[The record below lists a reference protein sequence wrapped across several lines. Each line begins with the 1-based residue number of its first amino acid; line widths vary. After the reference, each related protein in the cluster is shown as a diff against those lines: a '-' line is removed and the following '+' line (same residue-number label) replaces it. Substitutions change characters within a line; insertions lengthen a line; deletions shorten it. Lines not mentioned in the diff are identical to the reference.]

1 VGVGAA
7 TNASGNGGSQAAT
20 IVSGDA
26 SSQAVTNTLGDGGLH
41 GTTPSLDGYE
51 LGQCIGRGGMG
62 VVHKALQ
69 LATGRQVAI
78 KFLLD
83 VGSHGESV
91 RSRFEREVAV
101 VARLEHEGIVRI
113 IDSGVRRG
121 SYFYVMDFVE
131 GRALDDVLQPG
142 KADIRATLLAMIAVC
157 EAVDYAH
164 QRGVLHRDLKPG
176 NVIVDAKGKPKL
188 LDFGIAKEIDVAA
201 DSATRARMTS
211 QGQIMGTLAYMSP
224 EQAAGKADEASVRTD
239 VYSLGAILFE
249 LLTGRLP
256 VLVDGPLRETLSAI
270 IERDPPAPSTVRREV
285 TKDLDA
291 VVLKALEK
299 SPQRRYATAGDFA
312 ADLSRC
318 LTKEPVTA
326 RRLSTL
332 GRFGRWCVRNKT
344 LAGTIGAAIAVL
356 AVTSSML
363 VLRIVHERDR
373 ANANAADALGK
384 LNEARGNLGQLQK
397 IFDAVNPDT
406 KGEVSVM
413 QMLDTASAN
422 LDKSPPESAASEVA
436 TRELFGSVYRKLA
449 RFDKA
454 EANLRR
460 ALVLREAEDPP
471 QPAAIA
477 ECLHNLAATLYW
489 QGKYRNAFEHYQR
502 SLAMRR
508 ELFPGAHRD
517 VATSLTHLATCHLA
531 MGDHAEAH
539 ELFTQALDMR
549 KLMYGSTHEEV
560 AASLNNLA
568 KSYAEA
574 EDYEKAESLYR
585 QSLDMIVSLRGEQ
598 FFGTSAVLQNL
609 ARCLLDKGDTQR
621 AADMFDRALA
631 VRRERFPSG
640 HPTVVASL
648 AGRSKAVLALG
659 EVEDALKLAREAT
672 GMCETLGLVNVPE
685 AGDAYAAL
693 GSAMLVAGSPKDALP
708 MLERA
713 RAALLAAN
721 PPPELDRAL
730 VDIDI
735 ATAMIATGNLTRD
748 AAKLG
753 IAEALVHIAKLRS
766 PQSRVMQQAQQR
778 IRAAGLDIGD
788 LPKVQ
793 LPDEGS

>member
-1 VGVGAA
+1 M
-7 TNASGNGGSQAAT
+7 
-20 IVSGDA
+20 
-26 SSQAVTNTLGDGGLH
+26 SSDVTLAGPAVTLAGG
-41 GTTPSLDGYE
+41 GFATGEAGATGSSPSLDGYE

-78 KFLLD
+78 KFLLE
-83 VGSHGESV
+83 VGAHSESV

-121 SYFYVMDFVE
+121 SYFYVMDFIE

-142 KADIRATLLAMIAVC
+142 KADVRATLLAMIAVC

-201 DSATRARMTS
+201 DSATRARTTTE
-211 QGQIMGTLAYMSP
+211 GQIVGTLAYMSP
-224 EQAAGKADEASVRTD
+224 EQASGKPEEVSVRTD
-239 VYSLGAILFE
+239 VYSLGAMLFE

-256 VLVDGPLRETLSAI
+256 VLVDGPLRDTLAAI
-270 IERDPPAPSTVRREV
+270 IERDPPAPSTLRKGIA
-285 TKDLDA
+285 KDLDA

-299 SPQRRYATAGDFA
+299 KPQLRYATAGDFA
-312 ADLSRC
+312 SDLSRC

-326 RRLSTL
+326 RRLSPI

-344 LAGTIGAAIAVL
+344 LAGTIGAAIIVL
-356 AVTSSML
+356 GITSGTLVT
-363 VLRIVHERDR
+363 RIVQERDR
-373 ANANAADALGK
+373 ANANAAEALGK
-384 LNEARGNLGQLQK
+384 LKEATGNLGQLQK

-413 QMLDTASAN
+413 QMLDIASAN

-460 ALVLREAEDPP
+460 ALALREAENPP
-471 QPAAIA
+471 QPAALA

-489 QGKYRNAFEHYQR
+489 QGKYRNAFAYYRR

-508 ELFPGAHRD
+508 ELYPAAHRD

-531 MGDHAEAH
+531 MGDHSEAH
-539 ELFTQALDMR
+539 ELFTQALEMR
-549 KLMYGSTHEEV
+549 KALYGATHEEV

-574 EDYEKAESLYR
+574 EDYDKAEELYR
-585 QSLDMIVSLRGEQ
+585 QSLDMIVALRGEQ

-609 ARCLLDKGDTQR
+609 ARCLLDKGDTPR
-621 AADMFDRALA
+621 AAAMFDRALA
-631 VRRERFPSG
+631 VRRARFPSG

-648 AGRSKAVLALG
+648 AGRSKASLALG
-659 EVEDALKLAREAT
+659 NVEEALALAREAT
-672 GMCETLGLVNVPE
+672 AMCESLKLINVPE

-693 GSAMLVAGSPKDALP
+693 GAAMLVAGSPQDALP
-708 MLERA
+708 MLEKA
-713 RAALLAAN
+713 RTALLSAN
-721 PPPELDRAL
+721 PPPQLERAVLEVDVL
-730 VDIDI
+730 VTSI
-735 ATAMIATGNLTRD
+735 AVGTTTRE
-748 AAKLG
+748 AAKQPL
-753 IAEALVHIAKLRS
+753 AEALVRIARLRA

-778 IRAAGLDIGD
+778 IRAAGLEISD
-788 LPKVQ
+788 LPSVQ
-793 LPDEGS
+793 LRDEDEAPASGT